1 MKGVSPLVASV
12 LLIAFTIAVASLFS
26 GWITSFTKVTTEEV
40 QEQSEKK
47 VTCSYG
53 GIALDN
59 VKYNKT
65 SGNMSG
71 TVENTDLITL
81 GNIDFEIFYA
91 NSTREKLD
99 LNMETE
105 PSERKPFNRQVLGM
119 NISNNYNTIR
129 VITNCSNVYDEI
141 SSSDVSEVW

>member
-12 LLIAFTIAVASLFS
+12 LLIAFAIAVAGLYS
-26 GWITSFTKVTTEEV
+26 GWITSFTKVTTEQV

-59 VKYNKT
+59 IKYNKT
-65 SGNMSG
+65 TGNISG
-71 TVENTDLITL
+71 TIENTDLITL

-91 NSTREKLD
+91 NASREKLD
-99 LNMETE
+99 LNMVLE
-105 PSERKPFNRQVLGM
+105 PGERNTFIRRTLDM
-119 NISNNYNTIR
+119 NSTNYDKIR

>member
-1 MKGVSPLVASV
+1 MKGVSPLIASV
-12 LLIAFTIAVASLFS
+12 LLIAFAIAVAGLYS
-26 GWITSFTKVTTEEV
+26 GWITSFTKTTTEQV

-53 GIALDN
+53 GIALDD

-65 SGNMSG
+65 TGNLTG
-71 TVENTDLITL
+71 TVENTDLISL

-91 NSTREKLD
+91 NATREKLD
-99 LNMETE
+99 LNMTLE
-105 PSERKPFNRQVLGM
+105 PGERNTFIRQVIDM
-119 NISNNYNTIR
+119 NITNNYNKIR

-141 SSSDVSEVW
+141 SSSDVSEVT

>member
-47 VTCSYG
+47 LTCSYG

-65 SGNMSG
+65 AGNMSG
-71 TVENTDLITL
+71 TIENTDLITL
-81 GNIDFEIFYA
+81 GNINFEIFYA
-91 NSTREKLD
+91 NATREKLN
-99 LNMETE
+99 LNMEIE
-105 PSERKPFNRQVLGM
+105 PSERKPFNRQALGM

-141 SSSDVSEVW
+141 SSRDVSEVW

>member
-12 LLIAFTIAVASLFS
+12 LLIAFTIAVAGLYS
-26 GWITSFTKVTTEEV
+26 GWITSFTKKTNEEV
-40 QEQSEKK
+40 EEQSGKK

-65 SGNMSG
+65 TGNLTG
-71 TVENTDLITL
+71 TVENTNLISL

-91 NSTREKLD
+91 NATREKLD
-99 LNMETE
+99 LNMALE
-105 PSERKPFNRQVLGM
+105 PGEKNTFDRQVLDM
-119 NISNNYNTIR
+119 NMTNNYDKIR
-129 VITNCSNVYDEI
+129 VITNCSNVNDEI
-141 SSSDVSEVW
+141 SSSDVSEVT